1 MKKYEL
7 VLNNNEELMV
17 DVDDL
22 MAEELI
28 TFKNTIKGMK
38 DFTKFKNW
46 TKAYRALNYDIIEG
60 LEVKQVY
67 KCNETAAVV
76 KLSFRDIE
84 EYDLVHFNPETMT
97 VACMNVKGD
106 KVRPYVVRRLLVP
119 QNVDD
124 ALKYAKS
131 TLPEEGIKTV
141 KTTLEQI
148 KKNDCKPEVKQETK
162 KEQPK
167 PEVKQETKKEQPK
180 PEVKQETKKEQ
191 PMPVVKQQVKKYPQ
205 PNYKAAVSRVE
216 RFREEPKPA
225 RPKCGFQADGHYK
238 FY

>member
-1 MKKYEL
+1 
-7 VLNNNEELMV
+7 
-17 DVDDL
+17 
-22 MAEELI
+22 
-28 TFKNTIKGMK
+28 
-38 DFTKFKNW
+38 
-46 TKAYRALNYDIIEG
+46 
-60 LEVKQVY
+60 
-67 KCNETAAVV
+67 
-76 KLSFRDIE
+76 
-84 EYDLVHFNPETMT
+84 MT

-167 PEVKQETKKEQPK
+167 PEVKQ
-180 PEVKQETKKEQ
+180 VTKKEQ